1 MKITLLVIG
10 KTDSAYLT
18 EGINEYVKRLN
29 HYINFEIEVIPDLK
43 KNKNLS
49 IELQKQQEGE
59 LILTKN
65 QAGKELHLFDE
76 KGKMFTS
83 REFAGFLE
91 KKMASGLKELVF
103 VIGGPYG
110 FSPKVYETAKSKIS
124 LSKLTFS
131 HQMVRL
137 MCVEQIYR
145 AFTILKGEPYHHD

>member
-43 KNKNLS
+43 KNKNLG

-91 KKMASGLKELVF
+91 KKMVSGLKDLVL

-110 FSPKVYETAKSKIS
+110 FSPKVYEIAKSKIS

>member
-10 KTDSAYLT
+10 KTDTTYLN
-18 EGINEYVKRLN
+18 EGISEYVKRLN
-29 HYINFEIEVIPDLK
+29 HYINFEIEVISDIK
-43 KNKNLS
+43 KNKTMSIEQQKNVEGDLIFSKNLS
-49 IELQKQQEGE
+49 
-59 LILTKN
+59 
-65 QAGKELHLFDE
+65 GKELHLFDE
-76 KGKMFTS
+76 NGKNFSS

-103 VIGGPYG
+103 VVGGPYG
-110 FSPKVYETAKSKIS
+110 FSPKVYDMANSKIS
-124 LSKLTFS
+124 LSTLTFS

>member
-10 KTDSAYLT
+10 KTDTTYLT
-18 EGINEYVKRLN
+18 EGINEYMKRLN
-29 HYINFEIEVIPDLK
+29 HYINFNIEVIPDIK
-43 KNKNLS
+43 KGKNMGV
-49 IELQKQQEGE
+49 ELQKSQEGE
-59 LILTKN
+59 LIMAKKLP
-65 QAGKELHLFDE
+65 GKELHLFDE
-76 KGKMFTS
+76 KGKMLTS

-91 KKMASGLKELVF
+91 KKMASGLKELIL

-110 FSPKVYETAKSKIS
+110 FSSKVYEGAKSKIS

>member
-10 KTDSAYLT
+10 KTDTTYLND
-18 EGINEYVKRLN
+18 GISEYVKRLN
-29 HYINFEIEVIPDLK
+29 HYINFEIEVISDIKKSKTMSIEQQKNLEGDLIIS
-43 KNKNLS
+43 KNLS
-49 IELQKQQEGE
+49 
-59 LILTKN
+59 
-65 QAGKELHLFDE
+65 GKELHLFDE
-76 KGKMFTS
+76 NGKMFSS

-103 VIGGPYG
+103 VVGGPYG
-110 FSPKVYETAKSKIS
+110 FSPKVYDTANSKIS
-124 LSKLTFS
+124 LSALTFS

>member
-18 EGINEYVKRLN
+18 EGINEYAKRLN
-29 HYINFEIEVIPDLK
+29 HYINFDIEVIPDLK
-43 KNKNLS
+43 KNRNLNT
-49 IELQKQQEGE
+49 ELQKIQEGE
-59 LILTKN
+59 LILLKKLP
-65 QAGKELHLFDE
+65 GKELHLFDE

-83 REFAGFLE
+83 KEFAGFLE
-91 KKMASGLKELVF
+91 KKMASGLKELVL
-103 VIGGPYG
+103 VIGGPFG
-110 FSPKVYETAKSKIS
+110 FSSKVYEAANSKIS

>member
-1 MKITLLVIG
+1 MKITLLIIG
-10 KTDSAYLT
+10 KTDSAYLS

-29 HYINFEIEVIPDLK
+29 HYINFEIEIIPDLK
-43 KNKNLS
+43 KAKNLS
-49 IELQKQQEGE
+49 IELQKNQEGE
-59 LILTKN
+59 LILFRN
-65 QAGKELHLFDE
+65 QPGKELHLFDE

-103 VIGGPYG
+103 VVGGPYG
-110 FSPKVYETAKSKIS
+110 FSQKVYDSAKSKIS

>member
-18 EGINEYVKRLN
+18 EGINEYAKRLS
-29 HYINFEIEVIPDLK
+29 HYINFEIEVIQDIK
-43 KNKNLS
+43 KNKNMS
-49 IELQKQQEGE
+49 VELQKTQEGE
-59 LILTKN
+59 LILSKN
-65 QAGKELHLFDE
+65 QPGKELHLFDE
-76 KGKMFTS
+76 NGKMFTS

-91 KKMASGLKELVF
+91 KKMVSGLKELVL
-103 VIGGPYG
+103 VVGGPYG
-110 FSPKVYETAKSKIS
+110 FSPKVYQIAKSKIS

>member
-10 KTDSAYLT
+10 KTDTAYLT
-18 EGINEYVKRLN
+18 QGINEYVKRIN

-43 KNKNLS
+43 KSGNRSIEQQKNL
-49 IELQKQQEGE
+49 EGE
-59 LILTKN
+59 LILAKN
-65 QAGKELHLFDE
+65 LSGKELHLFDE
-76 KGKMFTS
+76 NGKMFTS

-91 KKMASGLKELVF
+91 KKMASGIKELVL

-110 FSPKVYETAKSKIS
+110 FSAKVYENAMSKIS
-124 LSKLTFS
+124 LSPLTFS

-145 AFTILKGEPYHHD
+145 SFTILKGEPYHHD

>member
-10 KTDSAYLT
+10 KTDTAYLT
-18 EGINEYVKRLN
+18 DGINEYVKRLN

-43 KNKNLS
+43 KSKNMS
-49 IELQKQQEGE
+49 IEQQKNQEGE
-59 LILTKN
+59 LILAKN
-65 QAGKELHLFDE
+65 LSGKELHLFDE
-76 KGKMFTS
+76 NGKMFTS

-91 KKMASGLKELVF
+91 KKMASGLKELVL
-103 VIGGPYG
+103 VIGGPFG
-110 FSPKVYETAKSKIS
+110 FSSKVYENAVSKIS
-124 LSKLTFS
+124 LSSLTFS

>member
-18 EGINEYVKRLN
+18 EGINDYVKRLN

-91 KKMASGLKELVF
+91 KKMASGLKELVL

-110 FSPKVYETAKSKIS
+110 FSPKVYERGKSKIS

>member
-10 KTDSAYLT
+10 KTDSTYLN

-49 IELQKQQEGE
+49 IELQKNQEGE
-59 LILTKN
+59 LILSKN
-65 QAGKELHLFDE
+65 QSGKELHLFDE
-76 KGKMFTS
+76 KGKNFTS
-83 REFAGFLE
+83 REFAIFLE
-91 KKMASGLKELVF
+91 KKMASGLKEMVLV
-103 VIGGPYG
+103 VGGPYG
-110 FSPKVYETAKSKIS
+110 FSQKVYETAKSKIS

>member
-10 KTDSAYLT
+10 KTDTAYLNA
-18 EGINEYVKRLN
+18 GISAYVKRLN
-29 HYINFEIEVIPDLK
+29 HYVDFDIEIIPDIK
-43 KNKNLS
+43 KGKNLS
-49 IELQKQQEGE
+49 VELQKNQEGE
-59 LILTKN
+59 LILWKN
-65 QAGKELHLFDE
+65 LPGKELHLFDE

-91 KKMASGLKELVF
+91 KKMASGLKELVLI
-103 VIGGPYG
+103 VGGPYG
-110 FSPKVYETAKSKIS
+110 FSSKVYDVAKSKIS
-124 LSKLTFS
+124 LSALTFS

>member
-1 MKITLLVIG
+1 MKITLMVIG
-10 KTDSAYLT
+10 KTDTKYLT

-29 HYINFEIEVIPDLK
+29 HYIKFDIEVIPDIK
-43 KNKNLS
+43 KTKNLG
-49 IELQKQQEGE
+49 IELQKNQEGE
-59 LILTKN
+59 LILLKN
-65 QAGKELHLFDE
+65 LHGKELHLFDE
-76 KGKMFTS
+76 KGEIFSS
-83 REFAGFLE
+83 REFAVFLE

-110 FSPKVYETAKSKIS
+110 FSQRVYETAKSKIS

-145 AFTILKGEPYHHD
+145 AFTILNGEPYHHD

>member
-10 KTDSAYLT
+10 KTDSKYIT

-29 HYINFEIEVIPDLK
+29 HYIKFEIEVIPDIK
-43 KNKNLS
+43 KNKNFS
-49 IELQKQQEGE
+49 IELQKNQEGE
-59 LILTKN
+59 LILLRN
-65 QAGKELHLFDE
+65 QPGKELHLFDE

-103 VIGGPYG
+103 IVGGPYG
-110 FSPKVYETAKSKIS
+110 FSQKVYETAKSKIS

-145 AFTILKGEPYHHD
+145 AFTILNGEPYHHD

>member
-10 KTDSAYLT
+10 KTDSKYLT

-29 HYINFEIEVIPDLK
+29 HYIKFDIEVIPDIK
-43 KNKNLS
+43 KTKNLG
-49 IELQKQQEGE
+49 IELQKNQEGE
-59 LILTKN
+59 LILLRN
-65 QAGKELHLFDE
+65 LQGKELHLFDE
-76 KGKMFTS
+76 KGEIFSS
-83 REFAGFLE
+83 REFAVFLE

-110 FSPKVYETAKSKIS
+110 FSQRVYENAKSKIS

-145 AFTILKGEPYHHD
+145 AFTILNGEPYHHD